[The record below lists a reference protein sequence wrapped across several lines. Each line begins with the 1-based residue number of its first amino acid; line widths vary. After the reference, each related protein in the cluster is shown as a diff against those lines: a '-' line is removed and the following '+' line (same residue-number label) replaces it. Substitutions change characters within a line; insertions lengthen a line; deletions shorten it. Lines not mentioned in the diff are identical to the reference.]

1 MKKVQRLLLGIL
13 IATCILVVVMAVLF
27 EFDVLPSGILKPE
40 KKTEYLVAIVLE
52 IATICVIPLA
62 LRLFKF
68 GKIHRSLVKGKEKAL
83 ARWGTL
89 RLLLLCVPLVANALC
104 YWLFMSLM
112 SPTFAYMAI
121 MLFICL
127 LFIFPS
133 MERCV
138 VETTETVDTKKMEET
153 NKENAEE

>member
-27 EFDVLPSGILKPE
+27 EFDVLPSGILEPE

-89 RLLLLCVPLVANALC
+89 RLLLLCVPLVANAIC
-104 YWLFMSLM
+104 YWLFM

-138 VETTETVDTKKMEET
+138 VETTETVDTEKMEET

>member
-1 MKKVQRLLLGIL
+1 MKKVQRLLLSIL

-27 EFDVLPSGILKPE
+27 ELDVLPCGILEPE

-52 IATICVIPLA
+52 ITTICVIPLA

-68 GKIHRSLVKGKEKAL
+68 SKIHRSLVSGKERAL

-89 RLLLLCVPLVANALC
+89 RLLLLCVPLVTNALC
-104 YWLFMSLM
+104 YWLFM

-138 VETTETVDTKKMEET
+138 VETTETAEPDKTEKETK
-153 NKENAEE
+153 

>member
-1 MKKVQRLLLGIL
+1 MKKVQRALLAIL
-13 IATCILVVVMAVLF
+13 IVACIMVVIMAFLF
-27 EFDVLPSGILKPE
+27 EFNVLPCGILQGDD
-40 KKTEYLVAIVLE
+40 KTEYLIAIILE
-52 IATICVIPLA
+52 LTTICVIPLS

-68 GKIHRSLVKGKEKAL
+68 GKIRRRLVKGKEKAL
-83 ARWGTL
+83 VKWGTL

-104 YWLFMSLM
+104 YWLFK

-127 LFIFPS
+127 FFVFPS

-138 VETTETVDTKKMEET
+138 SETTDFELGNNEDA
-153 NKENAEE
+153 NKDIIKE

>member
-1 MKKVQRLLLGIL
+1 MKKVQRLLLAIL
-13 IATCILVVVMAVLF
+13 ITTCLLVVVMAVLF
-27 EFDVLPSGILKPE
+27 EFDVLPSGILE
-40 KKTEYLVAIVLE
+40 SDAKTEYIVAIILE
-52 IATICVIPLA
+52 ISTLCVIPLA

-68 GKIHRSLVKGKEKAL
+68 GKIHQVLVKGKEKAL

-89 RLLLLCVPLVANALC
+89 RLLLLCVPLLANALC
-104 YWLFMSLM
+104 FWLFM

-127 LFIFPS
+127 FFIFPS

-138 VETTETVDTKKMEET
+138 VETTDKVQSDK
-153 NKENAEE
+153 AE